1 MPEMRPGNVARGAQE
16 PRLLREMRLHGVRE
30 ENRNE
35 AGASGTASCEEI
47 DSSMDTMICPRCNSR
62 NFSVFPMTTG
72 EGATPPVYECNDCGY
87 VGIMVLIDSE
97 AAKKLKVKKIKR

>member
-1 MPEMRPGNVARGAQE
+1 
-16 PRLLREMRLHGVRE
+16 
-30 ENRNE
+30 
-35 AGASGTASCEEI
+35 
-47 DSSMDTMICPRCNSR
+47 
-62 NFSVFPMTTG
+62 MTTG